1 MPAGLLVMVPLPQP
15 SIQTLKVAWA
25 PAGIV
30 VVVVVGGT
38 VVVVGGTVVV
48 VGGTVVVV
56 GGTVL
61 VVVEVLVVVVV
72 LLAVV
77 VVAGG
82 RGFATAAEGRSAI
95 KATTQTNVA
104 T

>member
-1 MPAGLLVMVPLPQP
+1 MVPLPQP

-48 VGGTVVVV
+48 VGGTVL
-56 GGTVL
+56 VL
-61 VVVEVLVVVVV
+61 VEVLVVVVV

-82 RGFATAAEGRSAI
+82 RDFASAVEGRSAI